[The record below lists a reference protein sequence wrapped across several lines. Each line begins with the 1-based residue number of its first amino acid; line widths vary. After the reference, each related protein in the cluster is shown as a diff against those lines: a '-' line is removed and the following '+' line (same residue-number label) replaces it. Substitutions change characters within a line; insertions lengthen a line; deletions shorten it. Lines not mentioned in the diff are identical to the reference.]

1 MSVAINSAS
10 HCSHSPL
17 PLRFSVSCARAM
29 LLRLVALQ
37 NGLLYVVPFVTIDPA
52 VAGVFELEMCP

>member
-1 MSVAINSAS
+1 
-10 HCSHSPL
+10 
-17 PLRFSVSCARAM
+17 M